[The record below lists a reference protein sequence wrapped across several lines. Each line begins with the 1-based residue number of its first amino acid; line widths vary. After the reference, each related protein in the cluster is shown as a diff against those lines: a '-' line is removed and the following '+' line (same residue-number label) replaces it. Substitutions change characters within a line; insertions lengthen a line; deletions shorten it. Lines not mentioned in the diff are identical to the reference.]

1 MNRRQAFTRR
11 QFLIATSSLTVG
23 VALAACTAPAA
34 APAAPAAEA
43 PAAKVPAAT
52 EPAATE
58 PAAES
63 AAPAATTAPV
73 VTVASGAAP
82 TTFSEAPM
90 LAELVKAGKLP
101 PVNERLPEEPYVVQP
116 GSLVEGN
123 LLETKPGTYGGVLR
137 LAQES
142 AGGDPHI
149 YIGMNE
155 PLIWAPAAFQYD
167 LGIKGSILLSYD
179 ANPENTRFTF
189 NMRKGLK
196 WSDGEPV
203 TSEDVQFAFED
214 VLQNEDVTPNPPAYL
229 RSGGKNN
236 GTLAKLEIID
246 GHTFALSFDTPYGSF
261 PAQLAIAQWH
271 SYVDI
276 LKPKHYL
283 KQFHIKYANADDL
296 KKLAEASSL
305 PDTEWFN
312 LFNSKQFA
320 GSLWNAMTAGGI
332 GHPLLTPWMLKS
344 TAEGIFTYERNPY
357 YFKVDAEG
365 KQLPYMDG
373 IRSQLVQD
381 KETLTLSALAGNFDY
396 LGERASMKKLA
407 IMKEQEDKGNIKILI
422 PRMHRLPINFDLN
435 LTVDNPVWRTVT
447 GDVRFRQALSL
458 AINRQEI
465 IDTFYF
471 GSYAK
476 LPEKTGTG
484 EYNVDKANEL
494 LDTMGLDKK
503 DADGFRLGPDGKRFE
518 IFFEIGDYSEDH
530 LPMTE
535 LISEYWKTV
544 GVYTTL
550 KKVDSQLIDQRWEA
564 NELQATALWA
574 HQDIWASIGWDDYL
588 PGNRWGRLWAQ
599 WYTTNKKSG
608 EEPPQEIKDLYD
620 HHAAFQQATV
630 GSVESTAALNAI
642 YKSYQDNVWTFNVVE
657 HSYYPTFFTKRVQ
670 NVPTGQ
676 YEGFGIVVMYSMEQ
690 WYLDDAA

>member
-1 MNRRQAFTRR
+1 MNSRKALTRR
-11 QFLIATSSLTVG
+11 QFLMATGSLTVG
-23 VALAACTAPAA
+23 AALAACTAPAA
-34 APAAPAAEA
+34 PAAPAANAPAAEA
-43 PAAKVPAAT
+43 PAA

-58 PAAES
+58 
-63 AAPAATTAPV
+63 APAAAEPAATAAPV
-73 VTVASGAAP
+73 ATVAAAEAP
-82 TTFSEAPM
+82 STFAEAPM
-90 LAELVKAGKLP
+90 LEALVKAGTLP
-101 PVNERLPEEPYVVQP
+101 PVAERLPKEPYVVQK

-142 AGGDPHI
+142 TGGDPHI
-149 YIGMNE
+149 FIGMNE
-155 PLIWAPAAFQYD
+155 PLLWAPAAFEYGQ
-167 LGIKGSILLSYD
+167 GISGNILMGYD
-179 ANPENTRFTF
+179 ANPENTVFTF
-189 NMRKGLK
+189 HMREGLK
-196 WSDGEPV
+196 WSDGQPV
-203 TSEDVQFAFED
+203 TTEDVQFAIED
-214 VLQNEDVTPNPPAYL
+214 VLMNEELTPIAPAYL
-229 RSGGKNN
+229 RTASRTDG
-236 GTLAKLEIID
+236 APPKLEIID
-246 GHTFALSFDTPYGSF
+246 GHTFSLTFDGPYGSF

-271 SYVDI
+271 SYVDL

-283 KQFHIKYANADDL
+283 QQFHIKYANAEDL
-296 KKLAEASSL
+296 KKQAESANL
-305 PDTEWFN
+305 PEAEWYN
-312 LFNSKQFA
+312 LFNTKQFA
-320 GSLWNAMTAGGI
+320 GSLWNAMTPGGI
-332 GHPLLTPWMLKS
+332 GHPVLTPWVLKS
-344 TAEGIFTYERNPY
+344 AVEGIFTYERNPY
-357 YFKVDAEG
+357 YFKVDTEG

-396 LGERASMKKLA
+396 LGERASMKKLGV
-407 IMKEQEDKGNIKILI
+407 MKEQEDKGTIKILI
-422 PRMHRLPINFDLN
+422 PRMHRLPINFNLN
-435 LTVDNPVWRTVT
+435 LTVDNPIWRQVT
-447 GDVRFRQALSL
+447 NDVRFRQALSL

-471 GSYAK
+471 GSYAQ

-494 LDTMGLDKK
+494 LDAMGLDKK
-503 DADGFRLGPDGKRFE
+503 DSEGYRLGSDGKRFE

-535 LISEYWKTV
+535 LIAEYWKTV

-550 KKVDSQLIDQRWEA
+550 KKVDMQLIDQHWQA
-564 NELQATALWA
+564 NELQGTALWA
-574 HQDIWASIGWDDYL
+574 HQDIWPSIGWDDYL

-599 WYTTNKKSG
+599 WYSTNKKEG

-620 HHAAFQQATV
+620 THAKFMQATV
-630 GSVESTAALNAI
+630 GSAESTAALNAI

-657 HSYYPTFFTKRVQ
+657 HSYYPTFFSKRVQ
-670 NVPTGQ
+670 NVPVGQ